1 MADITLN
8 PGNHPIN
15 NEASNI
21 SGGPLLTGLGFN
33 LFIREENSL
42 GELFNENAI
51 FDDFEDY
58 IIELLPG
65 GLLSKTRNTIST
77 SRVLTGGYTD
87 NEFVGGTEVVTGS
100 YTFPL
105 THEDMDLILDH
116 ALGVTQTIGE
126 NKFTNLLDIHP
137 NRTGLGFMEVYDG
150 LGIAGSNASPYD
162 LGGAFYTYYSGNR
175 ISSFSFNCPSN
186 QSFVTCTMN
195 IIGKEE
201 QLLGQPIAEFDLFDG
216 TNTLNIY
223 GTSAT
228 QEFTSKTN
236 FPSWATEIHL
246 DDGSNKF
253 RVPFYDLTITIDNGF
268 TTNNFIDGNYNFSG
282 NTKNII
288 QTGKRNITGSFR
300 MPYFHGL
307 SNNSTKQ
314 FISSYL
320 AMESFELEIV
330 FNDEETN
337 KVLKVI
343 CPNIKFFDGTSPKN
357 INFSEA
363 SCNMSFK
370 AFINP
375 SNYAVDSELYV
386 AYQ

>member
-1 MADITLN
+1 MANITLN
-8 PGNHPIN
+8 PSNQPIN
-15 NEASNI
+15 NAASNI
-21 SGGPLLTGLGFN
+21 SGGPLLTGLGFK
-33 LFIREENSL
+33 LLIREETSY
-42 GELFNENAI
+42 GELFDDSDV

-58 IIELLPG
+58 IVELLPG

-77 SRVLTGGYTD
+77 SRVLTGGYSD
-87 NEFVGGTEVVTGS
+87 NEFVGGTEAVTGS

-105 THEDMDLILDH
+105 TYEDMDLILDH
-116 ALGVTQTIGE
+116 ALGNTHTVDS
-126 NKFTNLLDIHP
+126 NKFTNLLDVYSG
-137 NRTGLGFMEVYDG
+137 RTGLGFMEVYAG
-150 LGIAGSNASPYD
+150 LGDADTNATGYDDGGS
-162 LGGAFYTYYSGNR
+162 FYTYYSGNK

-195 IIGKEE
+195 IVGKEE
-201 QLLGQPIAEFDLFDG
+201 QLLGQPVAEFDLYENNF
-216 TNTLNIY
+216 Y
-223 GTSAT
+223 GVTAT
-228 QEFTSKTN
+228 QELTAKTN

-246 DDGSNKF
+246 DDGSNRF
-253 RVPFYDLTITIDNGF
+253 RVPFYDLTITVDNGF
-268 TTNNFIDGNYNFSG
+268 TYNNFIDGNYNSSG
-282 NTKNII
+282 DTRNIV

-300 MPYFHGL
+300 MPFFHGL

-314 FISSYL
+314 FVSSYL
-320 AMESFELEIV
+320 AMENFALDII
-330 FNDEETN
+330 FNDEDTN

-370 AFINP
+370 AFKN
-375 SNYAVDSELYV
+375 SSTLAVDSELYV